1 MKQIR
6 FTSMLV
12 LSLLVGA
19 LTLTSCGSSGA
30 AKKPKG
36 IILQEGDPATVTQAD
51 GFTTIEFPATLN
63 AEQRAFYDTDFLGYM
78 LKSNGPISTDGR
90 EWDAYNIYYYLHN
103 SKEWLHQGIY
113 EAPYEMKVSDIKTI
127 RIADYR
133 QRLRDF
139 NEKMPLLN
147 NSKEKKNDNSYQDEI
162 LFGSN
167 YYIYIEIV
175 MREMR

>member
-1 MKQIR
+1 
-6 FTSMLV
+6 MLV

-19 LTLTSCGSSGA
+19 LALTSCGSSGA

-51 GFTTIEFPATLN
+51 GVTTIEFPATLT

-167 YYIYIEIV
+167 YYLFIEIV
-175 MREMR
+175 MRDMR